1 MRRPLALFL
10 FKFFEAENRPAQMH
24 TLSDEQLVLLLKDDN
39 RIAFSTLY
47 DRYWEGM
54 YRAAYAL
61 LRDEDA
67 AKDIV
72 QDIFLDLW
80 KKRQTLQIVFFTGY
94 IFQSV
99 KYQVAQQLRKA
110 ALSAEHAAYIDATP
124 MINTTE
130 ELLAYKELDTLLQ
143 NSLDTL
149 PEKCRKVFYLSRF
162 EHLSNIEIAERLNLS
177 TRTVEWHISNALKHL
192 RHTLEHVAVH
202 AGIWMLF
209 L

>member
-1 MRRPLALFL
+1 
-10 FKFFEAENRPAQMH
+10 MH

-39 RIAFSTLY
+39 RIAFSALY

-80 KKRQTLQIVFFTGY
+80 KKRNSLQIVFFSGY
-94 IFQSV
+94 IYKSV

-110 ALSAEHAAYIDATP
+110 ALSAEHAAYIAVNP
-124 MINTTE
+124 MINTTD
-130 ELLAYKELDTLLQ
+130 ELIAYKELDTLLHS
-143 NSLDTL
+143 SLDTL
-149 PEKCRKVFYLSRF
+149 PEKCRKIFYLSRF

-192 RHTLEHVAVH
+192 RHTLEHVAIY
-202 AGIWMLF
+202 AGIFLLF
-209 L
+209 F